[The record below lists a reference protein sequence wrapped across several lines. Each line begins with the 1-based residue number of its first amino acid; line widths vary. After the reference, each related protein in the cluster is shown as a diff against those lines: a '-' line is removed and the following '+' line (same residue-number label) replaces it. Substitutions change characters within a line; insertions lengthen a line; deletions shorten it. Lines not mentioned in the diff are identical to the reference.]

1 MAFSAL
7 LGLAGSAI
15 GAIGA
20 SRDAASAR
28 AQQDYQFRQQMEL
41 QELNLGLMRDAQRD
55 QREENSYQREIERMN
70 RLIREQ
76 ERDFELQQLRQNQDA
91 LMEQRRMDIER
102 QIQEDKEAAKIQQF
116 NLEQLLKRQDIAEEE
131 RAFALSQLEQAKAV
145 AAGERDD
152 DMRRFLEERAMA
164 EIERQYLMD
173 QYEGAQRQATAERN
187 EQLAT
192 RDEIFNSIYGYQAA
206 LDQTAAGLG
215 MIPEI
220 ERVTGA
226 DIASEIDR
234 RSAQY
239 QSDVDRAADRVASVN
254 EAALIRS
261 GLDESTPGTARRG
274 DIAAR
279 IANEYQSA
287 RSRAYDDA
295 LKYITG
301 ESALM
306 ASNVNDIMKRRSG
319 ILSETANVAGA
330 GIDQMMKVPQAASA
344 VDAYRLA
351 QMVPSGIY
359 NRSVSSANNYR
370 APVQIGTA
378 AVAGSMTPG
387 IADYNRPTS
396 LVNNAGFNL
405 DSAIF
410 NPYGVNTNDPNA
422 YLSNAQSIGNNL
434 YNAAATS
441 SQNAAQ
447 RSYGAS
453 SGFGTQFNKFLN
465 DQSATKGS
473 FFNTMDDKMN
483 NWLSGR
489 GFNATPDGGWPG

>member
-1 MAFSAL
+1 MGFSAV
-7 LGLAGSAI
+7 LGLAGNVI
-15 GAIGA
+15 GAMQA
-20 SRDAASAR
+20 SRDAAAAR
-28 AQQDYQFRQQMEL
+28 AQQDYQFRQQMDL
-41 QELNLGLMRDAQRD
+41 QRLNLGMMRDAQRD
-55 QREENSYQREIERMN
+55 QREENAYQREMERMN
-70 RLIREQ
+70 RRIREQ

-116 NLEQLLKRQDIAEEE
+116 NLENLLKRQDIAEEE
-131 RAFALSQLEQAKAV
+131 RAFAVEQLEQVKAI

-164 EIERQYLMD
+164 QIERQYLMD
-173 QYEGAQRQATAERN
+173 QYENAQRQAMAERN

-192 RDEIFNSIYGYQAA
+192 RDEIFQNIYGYQAA
-206 LDQTAAGLG
+206 LNQTAAGLG

-287 RSRAYDDA
+287 RNRAYDDA

-301 ESALM
+301 ETGLL

-344 VDAYRLA
+344 VDATRYASL
-351 QMVPSGIY
+351 VPSGIY
-359 NRSVSSANNYR
+359 NRSISSANNFR
-370 APVQIGTA
+370 APVNINSA
-378 AVAGSMTPG
+378 AVTGTLTPG

-396 LVNNAGFNL
+396 LVNNAGFNI

-410 NPYGVNTNDPNA
+410 NPYGVTVNDPNT
-422 YLSNAQSIGNNL
+422 YLGNAQSIGNNL

-441 SQNAAQ
+441 AQNAQANAFK
-447 RSYGAS
+447 AS
-453 SGFGTQFNKFLN
+453 QGFGTSFNKFIN
-465 DQSATKGS
+465 DSASTEGS
-473 FFNTMDDKMN
+473 WLNTMDDKMN
-483 NWLSGR
+483 NWLGGR
-489 GFNATPDGGWPG
+489 GWNVTPEGGWDG

>member
-1 MAFSAL
+1 MGFSAV
-7 LGLAGSAI
+7 LGLAGNVI
-15 GAIGA
+15 GAMQA
-20 SRDAASAR
+20 SRDAAAAR
-28 AQQDYQFRQQMEL
+28 AQQDYQFRQQMDL
-41 QELNLGLMRDAQRD
+41 QRLNLGMMRDAQRD
-55 QREENSYQREIERMN
+55 QREENAYQREMERMN
-70 RLIREQ
+70 RRIREQ

-102 QIQEDKEAAKIQQF
+102 QILEDKEAAKLQQF
-116 NLEQLLKRQDIAEEE
+116 NLENLLKRQDIAEEE
-131 RAFALSQLEQAKAV
+131 RAFAVEQLEQVKAI

-164 EIERQYLMD
+164 QIERQYLMD
-173 QYEGAQRQATAERN
+173 QYENAQRQAMAERN

-192 RDEIFNSIYGYQAA
+192 RDEIFQNIYGYQAA
-206 LDQTAAGLG
+206 LNQTAAGLG

-287 RSRAYDDA
+287 RNRAYDDA

-301 ESALM
+301 ETGLL

-319 ILSETANVAGA
+319 ILAETANVAGA

-344 VDAYRLA
+344 VDATRYASL
-351 QMVPSGIY
+351 VPSGIY
-359 NRSVSSANNYR
+359 NRSISSANNFR
-370 APVQIGTA
+370 APVNINSA
-378 AVAGSMTPG
+378 AVAGTLTPG

-396 LVNNAGFNL
+396 LVNNAGFNI

-410 NPYGVNTNDPNA
+410 NPYGVTVNDPNT
-422 YLSNAQSIGNNL
+422 YLGNAQSIGNNL

-441 SQNAAQ
+441 AQNAQANAFK
-447 RSYGAS
+447 AS
-453 SGFGTQFNKFLN
+453 QGFGTSFNKFLN
-465 DQSATKGS
+465 DQSSTEGS
-473 FFNTMDDKMN
+473 WFNTMDDKMN
-483 NWLSGR
+483 NWLGGR
-489 GFNATPDGGWPG
+489 GWNVTPEGGWDG

>member
-1 MAFSAL
+1 MAFSAV
-7 LGLAGSAI
+7 LGLAGSAF
-15 GAIGA
+15 GAITA
-20 SRDAASAR
+20 SRDAAAAR
-28 AQQDYQFRQQMEL
+28 AQQDYQFRQQMDL
-41 QELNLGLMRDAQRD
+41 QRMNLGMMRDAQRD
-55 QREENSYQREIERMN
+55 QREENAYQREMERMN
-70 RLIREQ
+70 RRIREQ
-76 ERDFELQQLRQNQDA
+76 ERDFELEQLRKNEDA

-116 NLEQLLKRQDIAEEE
+116 NLENLLKRQDIAEDE
-131 RAFALSQLEQAKAV
+131 RAFAIKQLEEAKAV
-145 AAGERDD
+145 ASGERDD

-164 EIERQYLMD
+164 QIERQYLMD
-173 QYEGAQRQATAERN
+173 QYENAQRQAMAERN
-187 EQLAT
+187 DQLAT
-192 RDEIFNSIYGYQAA
+192 RDEIFNNIYGYQAA
-206 LDQTAAGLG
+206 LNQTAAGLG

-226 DIASEIDR
+226 DIASEVDR

-287 RSRAYDDA
+287 RNRAYDDA

-301 ESALM
+301 ETGLL

-344 VDAYRLA
+344 VDATRYA
-351 QMVPSGIY
+351 SIVPSGIY
-359 NRSVSSANNYR
+359 NRSISSANNFR
-370 APVQIGTA
+370 APVNIGSA
-378 AVAGSMTPG
+378 AVAGTLTPG
-387 IADYNRPTS
+387 IADYSRPTS
-396 LVNNAGFNL
+396 LVNNAGFNI

-410 NPYGVNTNDPNA
+410 NPYGVTVNDPNT
-422 YLSNAQSIGNNL
+422 YLGNAQSIGNNL
-434 YNAAATS
+434 YNAAATNY
-441 SQNAAQ
+441 QNAQ
-447 RSYGAS
+447 SRSFDAS
-453 SGFGTQFNKFLN
+453 SAFGTSFNKLVN
-465 DQSATKGS
+465 DSAAKEGS
-473 FFNTMDDKMN
+473 WLNTMDDKMN
-483 NWLSGR
+483 NWLG
-489 GFNATPDGGWPG
+489 GKGWNVTPEGGWDG

>member
-1 MAFSAL
+1 MGFSAV
-7 LGLAGSAI
+7 LGLAGSAL
-15 GAIGA
+15 GAMQA
-20 SRDAASAR
+20 SRDAAAAR
-28 AQQDYQFRQQMEL
+28 AQQDYQFRQQMDL
-41 QELNLGLMRDAQRD
+41 QRLNLGMMRDAQRD
-55 QREENSYQREIERMN
+55 QREENAYQREMERMN
-70 RLIREQ
+70 RRIREQ

-102 QIQEDKEAAKIQQF
+102 QILEDKEAAKLQQF
-116 NLEQLLKRQDIAEEE
+116 NLENLLKRQDIAEEE
-131 RAFALSQLEQAKAV
+131 RAFAVEQLEQVKAI

-164 EIERQYLMD
+164 QIERQYLMD
-173 QYEGAQRQATAERN
+173 QYENAQRQAMSERN

-192 RDEIFNSIYGYQAA
+192 RDEIFQNIYGYQAA
-206 LDQTAAGLG
+206 LNQTAAGLG

-287 RSRAYDDA
+287 RNRAYDDA

-301 ESALM
+301 ETGLL

-319 ILSETANVAGA
+319 ILAETANVAGA

-344 VDAYRLA
+344 VDATRYASL
-351 QMVPSGIY
+351 VPSGIY
-359 NRSVSSANNYR
+359 NRSISSANNFR
-370 APVQIGTA
+370 APVNIGSA
-378 AVAGSMTPG
+378 AVAGTLTPG
-387 IADYNRPTS
+387 IADYSRPTS
-396 LVNNAGFNL
+396 LVNNAGFNI

-410 NPYGVNTNDPNA
+410 NPYGVTVNDPNT
-422 YLSNAQSIGNNL
+422 YLGNAQSIGNNL
-434 YNAAATS
+434 YNAAATNY
-441 SQNAAQ
+441 QNAQSRAFD
-447 RSYGAS
+447 AS
-453 SGFGTQFNKFLN
+453 SGFGTSFNKFIN
-465 DQSATKGS
+465 DSASTEGS
-473 FFNTMDDKMN
+473 WLNTMDDKMN
-483 NWLSGR
+483 NWLGGR
-489 GFNATPDGGWPG
+489 GWNVTPEGGWDG